1 MSETSKIKERYLASY
16 KKFGVG
22 PKALRFRSRVAQE
35 VRFLNLVAD
44 VDIEGKSVLD
54 IGCGF
59 GDIIP
64 FISAKAKHF
73 EYTGIDFSKNML
85 EMAKRKNFPKAKMV
99 YMDAQDMDFKE
110 NSFDYI
116 VTTFVLCSIPDPVKA
131 LKEMQ
136 RVIKKEGKIIMVEHV
151 RSKNPLLAFWQDIH
165 NPLTKFFFGSNINRD
180 TKGNIKKSGLHIIKE
195 ESLALGDIFRRFE
208 AKKGDEHG

>member
-1 MSETSKIKERYLASY
+1 MTSTKNIQERYDRFARVYDFFEYPIERLFFARIRRETLSPL
-16 KKFGVG
+16 KGKVLEIGVG
-22 PKALRFRSRVAQE
+22 TGK
-35 VRFLNLVAD
+35 NLPYYNWKN
-44 VDIEGKSVLD
+44 I
-54 IGCGF
+54 
-59 GDIIP
+59 
-64 FISAKAKHF
+64 

-85 EMAKRKNFPKAKMV
+85 EMAKRKNFSKAKMV

>member
-73 EYTGIDFSKNML
+73 EYTGIDLVSEFIEIARKKHPEHEFIIGDYFGKPLQEKFDIVLTSGTLNSNVEYPMDCREKAIKIMFDHAKEAVVFNMAGSYPQPTNKEKYKVWYANSL
-85 EMAKRKNFPKAKMV
+85 EILKFCLSLSPKV
-99 YMDAQDMDFKE
+99 
-110 NSFDYI
+110 
-116 VTTFVLCSIPDPVKA
+116 
-131 LKEMQ
+131 
-136 RVIKKEGKIIMVEHV
+136 
-151 RSKNPLLAFWQDIH
+151 
-165 NPLTKFFFGSNINRD
+165 
-180 TKGNIKKSGLHIIKE
+180 
-195 ESLALGDIFRRFE
+195 IFRHHYRMKDFTLIIF
-208 AKKGDEHG
+208 K